1 MMMTATMMMMTI
13 VKMCN
18 KYDDDND
25 DGDDGDDDDDDD
37 NDNDDDGDDGDD
49 DEEDPPLLTPYSQA
63 TTARLA
69 SGAREF
75 KLTPLF

>member
-1 MMMTATMMMMTI
+1 MQGLERRRATGDDHDHNDD
-13 VKMCN
+13 V
-18 KYDDDND
+18 DDD
-25 DGDDGDDDDDDD
+25 GDGDDD
-37 NDNDDDGDDGDD
+37 DNDDDGDDGDD

>member
-1 MMMTATMMMMTI
+1 MPASH
-13 VKMCN
+13 
-18 KYDDDND
+18 
-25 DGDDGDDDDDDD
+25 
-37 NDNDDDGDDGDD
+37 DDGDDGDD